1 MIVVPYTYTMDN
13 FIDEV
18 WKELPP
24 IKTRTDV
31 YNVEGYEISNYGR
44 LRTKRQQY
52 GRPRK
57 DIGRRRD
64 MEEYR
69 LVKGRLDNYGYIQ
82 YNLYDDQ
89 GRKRNFRPH
98 RLVMQAFVGYPEPG
112 FDVICHYDDNKL
124 NNHISNL
131 RYGTYKDNIQDAIRN
146 GTFNAGRKKSN
157 I

>member
-1 MIVVPYTYTMDN
+1 MNTYT
-13 FIDEV
+13 DEV
-18 WKELPP
+18 WKIVPP
-24 IKTRTDV
+24 VKTRTDV
-31 YNVEGYEISNYGR
+31 YNIEGYEVSNYGR

-57 DIGRRRD
+57 DTGKRRD
-64 MEEYR
+64 LQEYR

-82 YNLYDDQ
+82 YSLLDDK

-98 RLVMQAFVGYPEPG
+98 RLVMQAFVGYPMPG

-131 RYGTYKDNIQDAIRN
+131 RYGTMKDNGQDRVRNKKLNIQRN
-146 GTFNAGRKKSN
+146 ITKT